1 MSKGPRQVAPYAVRM
16 QQARRVL
23 ANEERAAIVH
33 HCLTTIYQ
41 AAAVALNEQFGFG
54 PERVER
60 FRDTLNAVMLD
71 FGVLQDDTDTDYAM
85 GALERRYKQIM
96 ERRGSDAKEEPPKG
110 VNDRDGSDQIQPGTA
125 GSGGGV

>member
-1 MSKGPRQVAPYAVRM
+1 MKKGPKQMAPYAVRM

-60 FRDTLNAVMLD
+60 FRDTLNAVMLE

-85 GALERRYKQIM
+85 GALERRYRQIIP
-96 ERRGSDAKEEPPKG
+96 EGVEANGQEEPPKG
-110 VNDRDGSDQIQPGTA
+110 HNGGDGTDRL
-125 GSGGGV
+125 